1 MTNILTLWGLLM
13 KKSSTSHQKAG
24 ETKVRT
30 IGIVAYEGMET
41 LDLTGPLDV
50 LTLTS
55 YGLQQTGATDE
66 NVYPHKVLAKKP
78 GPVSAYNGLKIY
90 ADCAYS
96 DVHDNLDTL
105 IIPGAPDV
113 NCVLSDPLLQDWVRT
128 MAPKVRRIVSV
139 CTGAFLL
146 AESGLLDGR
155 CATTHWAYCDRLS
168 TDYPSVQVE
177 ADRIFLQND
186 FIWTSGGITSGIDLA
201 LALVEEDW
209 GREVALS
216 TAQYMVMYLKRPG
229 GQTQF
234 SAYLIK
240 ESTNHPDLRSLLM
253 WIMEHPAEDLRVEAL
268 AERMAMSPRNFAR
281 IFHAETGL
289 TPAKFIEKVRVDSA
303 RQYLGDANVRIETA
317 GIKAGFGDSE
327 QMRKAFIRNLGI
339 TPTEYRARF
348 GPSDQQP
355 LPAVAEKFMSEL
367 SDKLSD
373 F

>member
-1 MTNILTLWGLLM
+1 MT
-13 KKSSTSHQKAG
+13 KSSTSPNKAG
-24 ETKVRT
+24 ESNVRT
-30 IGIVAYEGMET
+30 IGVVAYEGMET

-55 YGLQQTGATDE
+55 FGLQQIGTTDE
-66 NVYPHKVLAKKP
+66 NVYPHKVIAKKP
-78 GPVSAYNGLKIY
+78 GPVAAYNGLKIY
-90 ADCAYS
+90 ADCAYCDIQ
-96 DVHDNLDTL
+96 DVLDTL

-113 NCVLSDPLLQDWVRT
+113 NCLLSDPLLQDWLR
-128 MAPKVRRIVSV
+128 MIAPKVRRVVSV

-155 CATTHWAYCDRLS
+155 GATTHWAYCDRLS
-168 TDYPSVQVE
+168 TDYPSLEVE
-177 ADRIFLQND
+177 SDRIFLQD
-186 FIWTSGGITSGIDLA
+186 DYIWTSGGITSGIDLA

-234 SAYLIK
+234 SAYLVK

-253 WIMEHPAEDLRVEAL
+253 WIMEHPAEDLRVDTL
-268 AERMAMSPRNFAR
+268 AERIAMSPRNFAR
-281 IFHAETGL
+281 IFHTETGL

-317 GIKAGFGDSE
+317 AVNAGFGDSE

-339 TPTEYRARF
+339 TPSEYRARF

-355 LPAVAEKFMSEL
+355 LPAVAEKFRSEL
-367 SDKLSD
+367 SDKLSG